1 MPDNEWVVLAVLRR
15 ARGIR
20 GELFAESMGSPLERF
35 TPGLSLTL
43 FDPAG
48 AHQRPA
54 EVERSWAHNGKLV
67 LKLRDVDTR
76 SAAEGLQQ
84 WEVRIPVEE
93 RPPAP
98 EGKHYLSDLIGFG
111 VFSRDER
118 RIGTVTGWLDAGG
131 PALLE
136 VTEGDAETLVPLV
149 PAICVDVDESRRRIT
164 VELPEGLEGLNRP

>member
-1 MPDNEWVVLAVLRR
+1 MLRR

-35 TPGLSLTL
+35 TPGLSVSL

-48 AHQRPA
+48 GRQCHA
-54 EVERSWAHNGKLV
+54 EIEHGWAHNGRLV
-67 LKLRDVDTR
+67 LKLRDVNTR
-76 SAAEGLQQ
+76 SAAEAFKN
-84 WEVRIPVEE
+84 WEVRISLEE

-98 EGKHYLSDLIGFG
+98 AGQHYLSDLIGFE

-118 RIGTVTGWLDAGG
+118 RVGTVTGWLDSGG

-136 VTEGDAETLVPLV
+136 VKEGDKQGDTEILVPLV
-149 PAICVDVDESRRRIT
+149 PAICVDVDQSRRRIT
-164 VELPEGLEGLNRP
+164 VELPEGLEELYRA